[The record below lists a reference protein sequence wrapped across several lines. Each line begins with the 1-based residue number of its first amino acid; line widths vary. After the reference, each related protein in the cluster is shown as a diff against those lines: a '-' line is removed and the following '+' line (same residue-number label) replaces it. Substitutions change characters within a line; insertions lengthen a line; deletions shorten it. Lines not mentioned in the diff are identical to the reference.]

1 MIAIY
6 HKQVLHEKNVFLII
20 LSPNNF
26 TQIRYYHKKL
36 PFCGLNLSIF
46 KTHFLT

>member
-26 TQIRYYHKKL
+26 TQIRYYHKKITIL
-36 PFCGLNLSIF
+36 WLKSV
-46 KTHFLT
+46 HF